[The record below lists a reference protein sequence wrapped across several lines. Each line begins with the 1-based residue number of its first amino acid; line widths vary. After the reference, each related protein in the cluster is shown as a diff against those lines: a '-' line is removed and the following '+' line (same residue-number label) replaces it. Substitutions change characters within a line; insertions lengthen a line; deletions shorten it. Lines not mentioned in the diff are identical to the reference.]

1 MHRRHLLQC
10 GLAALAAPALA
21 SVGYSVR
28 AIDLVAESLVLDML
42 SLPTLD
48 WALLDKWQTK
58 RASFGAAE
66 FAKLRASGIN
76 VFHPAVAFDTPQ
88 PYEVTQQWFAKW
100 NGFIDEHPG
109 YFVRVDSVADFACAK
124 HDKKIGIILGMQ
136 DANHLR
142 TPRDVDI
149 FYAAGQRLTQLT
161 YNSDNRLGHGCKMA
175 HDPGL
180 SPYGGEIIA
189 RMNQVGMAIDI
200 SHCGETTS
208 LDAIAASKKPVLIT
222 HSNCRALAQPVQRC
236 KSDEVIRAAARKGGI
251 IGLTSVRHFVKA
263 TDPVSIEDVL
273 DHFDYAVKLV
283 GVEHVGLGSD
293 TDLAGRDRTRSSHL
307 LYDIA
312 GLNNTQRVYELTEG
326 LIRRG
331 YTDGQIRLMLGA
343 NFQRALGDI
352 WM

>member
-1 MHRRHLLQC
+1 M
-10 GLAALAAPALA
+10 
-21 SVGYSVR
+21 
-28 AIDLVAESLVLDML
+28 
-42 SLPTLD
+42 
-48 WALLDKWQTK
+48 
-58 RASFGAAE
+58 
-66 FAKLRASGIN
+66 
-76 VFHPAVAFDTPQ
+76 
-88 PYEVTQQWFAKW
+88 
-100 NGFIDEHPG
+100 
-109 YFVRVDSVADFACAK
+109 
-124 HDKKIGIILGMQ
+124 
-136 DANHLR
+136 
-142 TPRDVDI
+142 
-149 FYAAGQRLTQLT
+149 
-161 YNSDNRLGHGCKMA
+161 
-175 HDPGL
+175 
-180 SPYGGEIIA
+180 
-189 RMNQVGMAIDI
+189 
-200 SHCGETTS
+200 
-208 LDAIAASKKPVLIT
+208 
-222 HSNCRALAQPVQRC
+222 QRC